1 MFFCIHLFCWYII
14 LSSYSSSYA
23 STWISTYGS
32 SYPSSYS
39 SLKRVPHLLILSG
52 NSWIRSITCNERC
65 FGSFQCFILSHVHS
79 HLWNVFT
86 WWPQSWIII
95 KLKMCYSS
103 SSLSSCSK
111 WGLVSPKLV
120 KIEWD
125 SCTRM
130 SLISRQSQWMRDQTQ
145 SSLRASMFQ
154 GGQCRDSF
162 FFFYKQYVAHGR
174 ESEKTF
180 NPDITEVKVIV
191 SGIPNKFYSQGM
203 ETRDMWEEALRR
215 FGRE

>member
-65 FGSFQCFILSHVHS
+65 FCSFQCFILFHVHS

-86 WWPQSWIII
+86 WWPRSWIII
-95 KLKMCYSS
+95 KLKRCYSS
-103 SSLSSCSK
+103 LSSSSSLSLSLSSCSK

-125 SCTRM
+125 SCTSM

-145 SSLRASMFQ
+145 SSVRASMFQ
-154 GGQCRDSF
+154 GGQCRDF
-162 FFFYKQYVAHGR
+162 FFLQAVCCSCERKWEDIQSWHHR
-174 ESEKTF
+174 SEVGCPW
-180 NPDITEVKVIV
+180 NPK
-191 SGIPNKFYSQGM
+191 
-203 ETRDMWEEALRR
+203 
-215 FGRE
+215 